1 MGATRRLLLL
11 LSYLSQD
18 ETIASL
24 LGCCADLGIM
34 LVSLIDKFTSLDGG
48 THPLVDFKV
57 VLKHASDKSSST
69 TPLKELVFARLF
81 AKFEFGVDV
90 SGKEK

>member
-1 MGATRRLLLL
+1 
-11 LSYLSQD
+11 
-18 ETIASL
+18 
-24 LGCCADLGIM
+24 M

-48 THPLVDFKV
+48 THQLVDFKV

-81 AKFEFGVDV
+81 AMYQVRRSRSLGSCMINFCFQRSLTNNIIFDDHR
-90 SGKEK
+90 